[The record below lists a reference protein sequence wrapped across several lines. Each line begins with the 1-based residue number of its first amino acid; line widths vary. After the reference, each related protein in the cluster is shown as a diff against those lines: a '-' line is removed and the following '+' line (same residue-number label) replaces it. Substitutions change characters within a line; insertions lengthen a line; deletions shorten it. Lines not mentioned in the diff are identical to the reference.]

1 MSGQVVA
8 KAPKDL
14 KAYKISPDDT
24 NYFACLAD
32 PVAEGVPFTFIV
44 EIYEK
49 GGATPPNTHSIAYE
63 FFFILEG
70 TGKGFCDGVEVDLA
84 PGSSLLIPP
93 GKEHIV
99 ENNGAGKLY
108 ALCAM
113 VPNEEFAELIH
124 SGQEVSLSEDD
135 LAIISRRM
143 PVAA

>member
-1 MSGQVVA
+1 MTHSVVA
-8 KAPKDL
+8 KRPSDL
-14 KAYKISPDDT
+14 KAYKISPHDT
-24 NYFACLAD
+24 NYFACLVD

-44 EIYEK
+44 EIYEP
-49 GGATPPNTHSIAYE
+49 GGATPPNTHQVAFE

-70 TGKGFCDGVEVDLA
+70 TGKGYCDGAEVDLA

-99 ENNGAGKLY
+99 ENTGSGKLY

-124 SGQEVSLSEDD
+124 SGEEVPLTADD
-135 LAIISRRM
+135 LAVISRRM
-143 PVAA
+143 SVAA